1 MADNA
6 PSEASVALRERLH
19 ELTGTVTRWQYPDVV
34 RRSWDESPE
43 PDAVRRSAFARL
55 TACRENMNEG
65 IELAHLALDA
75 DDETLAASL
84 IERLA
89 ARWERWL
96 RQVQEQQAEAAENE
110 QAWYDEW
117 EETLREWT
125 RETRDAL
132 RRGAESLESGAKM
145 ALVVVV
151 GLGAL
156 YLARR

>member
-1 MADNA
+1 
-6 PSEASVALRERLH
+6 
-19 ELTGTVTRWQYPDVV
+19 
-34 RRSWDESPE
+34 
-43 PDAVRRSAFARL
+43 
-55 TACRENMNEG
+55 MNEG